1 MNPVKTLSHNIL
13 YSHIGF
19 DGSGIPVIQTSAL
32 AAANSLDA
40 FTTFLRTFAGLHTNP
55 ENWGQ
60 YSLNLLLSNFG
71 PEFHTVKNVLTEL
84 AYSNR
89 EFQPASFAESLHR
102 PELWIGQSFHRLTT
116 LSNRSANTSTIRDV
130 ILSIAA
136 EEAANVEAALIATAN
151 STPNMILLD
160 ETAFAVLSAGDE
172 SV

>member
-19 DGSGIPVIQTSAL
+19 DGAGVPVIQTSAL
-32 AAANSLDA
+32 AAAGSLEA
-40 FTTFLRTFAGLHTNP
+40 FTAFLRTFANLHTT
-55 ENWGQ
+55 ENWDA

-71 PEFHTVKNVLTEL
+71 PEFHTIKFVLTEL

-89 EFQPASFAESLHR
+89 EFHPSSFAESLHR

-116 LSNRSANTSTIRDV
+116 LSHRPAHSTTIRDV

-136 EEAANVEAALIATAN
+136 EEAANVQTALSAAANMAT
-151 STPNMILLD
+151 SMILLD
-160 ETAFAVLSAGDE
+160 ETAFAVLSSGDE